1 MPPLHLEYR
10 GIGKKNKLELELKT
24 RTKTVTVTVTN
35 RYLNGKKIF
44 MECFPHFIK

>member
-1 MPPLHLEYR
+1 MPPLPLEHR
-10 GIGKKNKLELELKT
+10 GIGNKNKLELELELKT
-24 RTKTVTVTVTN
+24 RTKTETN

>member
-24 RTKTVTVTVTN
+24 RTKTVTVTN

>member
-1 MPPLHLEYR
+1 MPPLPLEHR
-10 GIGKKNKLELELKT
+10 GIGNKNKLELELELKT
-24 RTKTVTVTVTN
+24 RTKTVTN

>member
-1 MPPLHLEYR
+1 MPPLPLEHR

-24 RTKTVTVTVTN
+24 RTKTVTN

-44 MECFPHFIK
+44 MECFQHTIK

>member
-1 MPPLHLEYR
+1 MPPLPLEHR
-10 GIGKKNKLELELKT
+10 GIVKKNKLELELKT
-24 RTKTVTVTVTN
+24 RTKTVTN